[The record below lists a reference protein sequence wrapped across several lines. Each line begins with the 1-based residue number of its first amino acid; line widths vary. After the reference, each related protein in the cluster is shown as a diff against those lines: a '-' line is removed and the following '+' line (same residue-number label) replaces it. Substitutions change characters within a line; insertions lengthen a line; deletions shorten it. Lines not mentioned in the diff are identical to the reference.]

1 MDERKTPDSCLSS
14 LFLCEEK
21 VNDWYPMYFGV
32 SCAFFALRLLPGR
45 ETDDDKWSK
54 AWNTILQGSAQLLG
68 LLVWKAQKE
77 GTDEGKGA
85 LLAKLEM
92 AERERDELKRI
103 RHEDAKANEKV
114 VSIFAA
120 QEQRWFNEKK
130 KLQQQIR
137 AVVNGAR
144 VLGKKKDEEISGLNE
159 RLKEMELVVQSKDKE
174 LQEEG
179 LKRKEL
185 EEKLKKTEN
194 TAEELRENAKRE
206 AKEHA
211 SEIWKHKTAFIEL
224 VSNQRQIEAEMG
236 RAHRQVETTKQELEL
251 VLEQKEESDLM
262 IEKLSVEIVKM
273 QKDLEQK
280 GDILSAMLRKSKLD
294 AAEREMLLKEIK
306 LSKAK
311 RKQAELETERLRSAS
326 ESKHGGHSLRSMLA
340 NQVNLK
346 LEGEYGT
353 RKMNSCATGSSLTR
367 KARLQANNLL
377 EYENPN
383 FSGEIKACSPEYD
396 GYSQGQTE
404 ALAITA
410 DVKRLEHWVHSEAE
424 KYATLV
430 EERHHLELN
439 AFVEQMRLK
448 DEKLEGFRWRML
460 SMEIESKRLRSH
472 VEGLTRDIS
481 QLKNTN
487 TKLEALLLAREDELS
502 ALKEQLASQSN
513 HINFQRPLND
523 PSIHDRELVEDT
535 IWSEVNIVK
544 RRPGHKDKKADK
556 LAAKASQEEDVEV
569 IVETALVCQPTEV
582 TRVQSPQKV
591 SEEQKDIG
599 DCDPKREESG
609 TSADLVTLQNL
620 PSLSQISSKTKSSSW
635 KMDLHALGVSY
646 KIKRLKQ
653 QLLMLER
660 LMGKQESSENVKS
673 KDHGPNAIKGFL
685 SLVSLLTKQVGR
697 YQSLQE
703 KADDLCKRMHENNL
717 DASSVDSNATKSRGR
732 IKTLENFLEET
743 FQLQRYMVATG
754 QKLMEIQS
762 KITIGF
768 VGAAEELAKSASFD
782 IKRFA
787 DGVRTLFQEIQRG
800 LEVRIARIIGDLEGT
815 LACDGII
822 HLRR

>member
-1 MDERKTPDSCLSS
+1 MEERKIPDSCLSS

-45 ETDDDKWSK
+45 ETDDDKWSEV
-54 AWNTILQGSAQLLG
+54 WNTILQGSARLLG
-68 LLVWKAQKE
+68 LLVWKAQKK
-77 GTDEGKGA
+77 GTDEGRGV

-120 QEQRWFNEKK
+120 QEQRWINERKR
-130 KLQQQIR
+130 LQQQIR
-137 AVVNGAR
+137 ALVNNTR
-144 VLGKKKDEEISGLNE
+144 VLVKKKDEEISGLNE
-159 RLKEMELVVQSKDKE
+159 RLKEMELLVQSKDKE

-185 EEKLKKTEN
+185 EEELKKAEN

-236 RAHRQVETTKQELEL
+236 RALKQVEASKQELEL
-251 VLEQKEESDLM
+251 ILEQKESSELM
-262 IEKLSVEIVKM
+262 VQKFSVEIVKM
-273 QKDLEQK
+273 QKDMEQK
-280 GDILSAMLRKSKLD
+280 GDILSAMLRKSKMD
-294 AAEREMLLKEIK
+294 TAEKHMLLKEIK

-311 RKQAELETERLRSAS
+311 RKEAELETERLRSVS

-346 LEGEYGT
+346 LEGIYGT
-353 RKMNSCATGSSLTR
+353 RKLNSGATGSSLIG
-367 KARLQANNLL
+367 KARLQANHLL

-383 FSGEIKACSPEYD
+383 FSGEIETCSPEYD
-396 GYSQGQTE
+396 GYSQEQTK

-410 DVKRLEHWVHSEAE
+410 DVKRLGHWVHSEAE
-424 KYATLV
+424 KYTTLV

-448 DEKLEGFRWRML
+448 DEKLEAFRWRML
-460 SMEIESKRLRSH
+460 SMEIECKRLRSH
-472 VEGLTRDIS
+472 VEGLNRDIS

-487 TKLEALLLAREDELS
+487 TKLEAFLLAREDELS

-523 PSIHDRELVEDT
+523 PSIHDPELVEGT
-535 IWSEVNIVK
+535 IWSEAKIGK
-544 RRPGHKDKKADK
+544 RRSGHKEKKADRS
-556 LAAKASQEEDVEV
+556 AAKASRDEDAEV
-569 IVETALVCQPTEV
+569 IVETALVCQPAEV
-582 TRVQSPQKV
+582 LKVQSPQKV
-591 SEEQKDIG
+591 SEEKKDSG
-599 DCDPKREESG
+599 DCVPKGEESG

-635 KMDLHALGVSY
+635 KMDLQALGVSY

-660 LMGKQESSENVKS
+660 LMGKQESSGSVES
-673 KDHGPNAIKGFL
+673 KDDGPNGIKAFL

-717 DASSVDSNATKSRGR
+717 DASHVDSNASKLRGKT
-732 IKTLENFLEET
+732 KTLENFLEET

-762 KITIGF
+762 KIAVGF
-768 VGAAEELAKSASFD
+768 AEAAEVLAKSASFD

-787 DGVRTLFQEIQRG
+787 DGVRTLFQEVQRG

>member
-1 MDERKTPDSCLSS
+1 MDERKIPHSCLSS

-21 VNDWYPMYFGV
+21 VNDWYPIYFGV
-32 SCAFFALRLLPGR
+32 SCAYFALRLLPSR
-45 ETDDDKWSK
+45 ETDDDKWSEV
-54 AWNTILQGSAQLLG
+54 WNTILRGSAQLLG
-68 LLVWKAQKE
+68 LLVWKAQKK
-77 GTDEGKGA
+77 GNDEGKAA

-114 VSIFAA
+114 VGIFAA
-120 QEQRWFNEKK
+120 QEQRWLNERK
-130 KLQQQIR
+130 KLQQQIG
-137 AVVNGAR
+137 ALVNEVR
-144 VLGKKKDEEISGLNE
+144 VRGKRKDEEISGLNE
-159 RLKEMELVVQSKDKE
+159 RLKEMELLVQSKDKE

-185 EEKLKKTEN
+185 EEKIKKAEN

-224 VSNQRQIEAEMG
+224 VSNQRQMEAEMG
-236 RAHRQVETTKQELEL
+236 RALRQVETTKQDLEL
-251 VLEQKEESDLM
+251 VLEQKEESELM
-262 IEKLSVEIVKM
+262 AQKLSVEIVKM
-273 QKDLEQK
+273 QRDMEQK
-280 GDILSAMLRKSKLD
+280 DDILSAMLRKSKLD
-294 AAEREMLLKEIK
+294 TAEKQMLLKEIK

-311 RKQAELETERLRSAS
+311 RKQAELETERLRSV
-326 ESKHGGHSLRSMLA
+326 SKAQHGRHSLRSMLA

-346 LEGEYGT
+346 LEGIYGT
-353 RKMNSCATGSSLTR
+353 RKLNSGATGSSLIG
-367 KARLQANNLL
+367 KARFQANNLL

-383 FSGEIKACSPEYD
+383 FSGEIEACSPDYD
-396 GYSQGQTE
+396 SYSQEQTE
-404 ALAITA
+404 ALAITT
-410 DVKRLEHWVHSEAE
+410 DVKQLEHWVHSEAE

-448 DEKLEGFRWRML
+448 DEKLEAFRWRML

-472 VEGLTRDIS
+472 VEALNRDIS

-487 TKLEALLLAREDELS
+487 TKLEALLLAREDELG
-502 ALKEQLASQSN
+502 ALKLQLASQSN

-523 PSIHDRELVEDT
+523 PSIHDPELVEGT
-535 IWSEVNIVK
+535 IWSEVKIVK
-544 RRPGHKDKKADK
+544 RRPGHKEKKADRS
-556 LAAKASQEEDVEV
+556 AAKASRDENAEV
-569 IVETALVCQPTEV
+569 IVETALVCQPAEV
-582 TRVQSPQKV
+582 MKVQSPQKV
-591 SEEQKDIG
+591 SEVQEDVG
-599 DCDPKREESG
+599 DSVPIREESG
-609 TSADLVTLQNL
+609 SSTDLGTLQNL
-620 PSLSQISSKTKSSSW
+620 PSVSQISSKTKSSSW
-635 KMDLHALGVSY
+635 KIDLQALGVSY

-660 LMGKQESSENVKS
+660 LMGKKESSKNVES
-673 KDHGPNAIKGFL
+673 KDDGPNGNKGFL

-717 DASSVDSNATKSRGR
+717 DVSQVDSNAPKSRGKT
-732 IKTLENFLEET
+732 KTLENFLEET

-754 QKLMEIQS
+754 QKLTEIQS
-762 KITIGF
+762 KIAVGF
-768 VGAAEELAKSASFD
+768 VVAAEELAKSASFD

-787 DGVRTLFQEIQRG
+787 DSVRTLFQEVQRG

-822 HLRR
+822 HRRR